1 MKAETVKHLFFL
13 ECPLYSSPRT
23 NLLSSA
29 ARTFADRW
37 SSMSK
42 AQIISVS
49 FSLDH
54 HYCLRGKIMP
64 DLFLH
69 VQSFMSESLRFYKST
84 LICIFRLQAFLSYP
98 LCFAAALT
106 KNYSM
111 SFFFN
116 VISKWALLMSFFTL
130 RANFVNKMLKQN
142 EQEKKRRR
150 EWTHTGMTCTGT
162 KFHLGIMWTLRCREQ
177 SLTFPLFLP
186 QSFFPLTRIFLWFST
201 LPRLFL
207 YIVVDKK

>member
-1 MKAETVKHLFFL
+1 MIPEWNFVPEREFHSEWNPRQLSIFFL

-29 ARTFADRW
+29 ARTFANRW

-69 VQSFMSESLRFYKST
+69 VQSFISESPRFYKST

-116 VISKWALLMSFFTL
+116 VISKWALLMSFFNL
-130 RANFVNKMLKQN
+130 RENFVNKI
-142 EQEKKRRR
+142 R
-150 EWTHTGMTCTGT
+150 
-162 KFHLGIMWTLRCREQ
+162 
-177 SLTFPLFLP
+177 
-186 QSFFPLTRIFLWFST
+186 
-201 LPRLFL
+201 
-207 YIVVDKK
+207 